1 MLTIKDS
8 KKLFFCLALITVT
21 ACGGGGGGG
30 GGGSSAPPEV
40 NIPPAPE
47 INIPDILNPNSG
59 YILPKP
65 EHIDKHGNVN
75 ISKIGD
81 NGNLKGEKAVG
92 IFSENK
98 TVTLKGDI
106 LITDEIS
113 KDGRGE
119 QNLDGYSFGAFLQG
133 GEFVN
138 SGKIFLQGDKVAGI
152 LGNNSDITNNNIIK
166 SINGNKTNNIIGI
179 FSSGKN
185 GIVRN
190 NGEINLSSTQS
201 SIGMYLYNS
210 AGINNTNI
218 IVSSEGTAVGIYAI
232 GKNASGTNNGKI
244 IVKGNGYGMVS
255 GYGGK
260 VTNLG
265 EITVQNKGYGMYAF
279 AGGYALNDKGGVI
292 NLSSQANGAM
302 LADGN
307 GSIVENRG
315 VINIDKNNSIIKNGE
330 ELKAI
335 NGGTFI
341 NKGIINRNG
350 KLVVDALGG
359 NYIVG
364 TSKSGDYGK
373 LLGKDIV
380 FKGNIKIDSEITE
393 REYKDSYFLK
403 GIAEGENI
411 ETDEVSSVNSTSL
424 LYSAEIIEK
433 ENGTA
438 DGVLIRNDKEISD
451 FAEGKLKNT
460 AELFNGYYNEEKY
473 SSLAE
478 ETKNL
483 IDIIDVS
490 SVENLGKSLQDL
502 TPSIYGNIGRQV
514 FETVESFR
522 KAERDLLF
530 TKYGDG
536 FVLLNNNSEVS
547 SGKNITGYESTM
559 TGFLGRKTFG
569 KEKNIFGTFGY
580 AFSDIDYNSG
590 EGGGEAHSIYFS
602 LNRNYKN
609 EKFLFE
615 TGIGFGYNFHE
626 TERNISGGTKTDS
639 DFNSYSGDIFG
650 RVSKEYDSFVELKPF
665 WELGLIYCDF
675 ESFDEKV
682 KGNTVN
688 IKSQDFISAKSKIG
702 LEINKKYDSFK
713 FYARGD
719 YSYEF
724 GNTDKKV
731 SYTYNNISN
740 FGTALK
746 DEEENGLVSFEAGI
760 TYTLNNMSFGVN
772 SRKEFGKRDSTY
784 FGLNIS
790 YLF

>member
-1 MLTIKDS
+1 MKKFIIKDS
-8 KKLFFCLALITVT
+8 KKLFFCLALVTVT
-21 ACGGGGGGG
+21 ACGGGGG
-30 GGGSSAPPEV
+30 SSS
-40 NIPPAPE
+40 PAVP
-47 INIPDILNPNSG
+47 IPDPPQIIVPDINDENNHYDIGLKAEKENEITSQVTQ
-59 YILPKP
+59 K
-65 EHIDKHGNVN
+65 GNKVVGIYGKDIN
-75 ISKIGD
+75 FSFS
-81 NGNLKGEKAVG
+81 GNLEITDTNLGRSSENNSLENYSFG
-92 IFSENK
+92 IFSEN
-98 TVTLKGDI
+98 GN
-106 LITDEIS
+106 IS
-113 KDGRGE
+113 NAGTI
-119 QNLDGYSFGAFLQG
+119 
-133 GEFVN
+133 
-138 SGKIFLQGDKVAGI
+138 KISGDKIIGI
-152 LGNNSDITNNNIIK
+152 FGNNSEIINNSVIE
-166 SINGNKTNNIIGI
+166 SKTGNNIIGI
-179 FSSGKN
+179 LSKGKK
-185 GIVRN
+185 GEAVN
-190 NGEINLSSTQS
+190 NGDINLSAEKNSV
-201 SIGMYLYNS
+201 GMYLYNS
-210 AGINNTNI
+210 LGINNINI
-218 IVSSEGTAVGIYAI
+218 TVSSKGTAVGIYAI

-292 NLSSQANGAM
+292 NLSSQAEGAM

-330 ELKAI
+330 ELKAV

-424 LYSAEIIEK
+424 LYSAEIIKK

-473 SSLAE
+473 SSFAE

-590 EGGGEAHSIYFS
+590 EGGGEAQSIYFS

>member
-1 MLTIKDS
+1 MKKFIIEDS
-8 KKLFFCLALITVT
+8 KKIFFCLALVTVT

-30 GGGSSAPPEV
+30 GGGGNTAVSP
-40 NIPPAPE
+40 NIPNPPS
-47 INIPDILNPNSG
+47 INIP
-59 YILPKP
+59 
-65 EHIDKHGNVN
+65 NVN
-75 ISKIGD
+75 DGSYDVGIEINTNNQISRAIIKS
-81 NGNLKGEKAVG
+81 GEKVVGISGKNINISGNIKITDLGTKNIEINSLNNYSFG
-92 IFSENK
+92 IFSENGNVNNK
-98 TVTLKGDI
+98 A
-106 LITDEIS
+106 EI
-113 KDGRGE
+113 
-119 QNLDGYSFGAFLQG
+119 NLS
-133 GEFVN
+133 
-138 SGKIFLQGDKVAGI
+138 GDKVVGI
-152 LGNNSDITNNNIIK
+152 FGKDSDITNNLE
-166 SINGNKTNNIIGI
+166 INSENSNDVVGI
-179 FSSGKN
+179 FSTGNN

-190 NGEINLSSTQS
+190 NGSISLSSNNK
-201 SIGMYLYNS
+201 SIGMYLDSSLGLNNKI
-210 AGINNTNI
+210 INVTSKNLAI
-218 IVSSEGTAVGIYAI
+218 GMFAVG
-232 GKNASGTNNGKI
+232 KNGSAVNNKEI
-244 IVKGNGYGMVS
+244 TVDSQKDGYGMAA
-255 GYGGK
+255 GYGAVAKNNGTINIK
-260 VTNLG
+260 
-265 EITVQNKGYGMYAF
+265 NKGYGMYAF

-292 NLSSQANGAM
+292 NLSSQAEGAM

-330 ELKAI
+330 ELKAV

-373 LLGKDIV
+373 LLGKYIV

-536 FVLLNNNSEVS
+536 FVFLNNNSEVS

-746 DEEENGLVSFEAGI
+746 DEEENGLVSFEIGTA
-760 TYTLNNMSFGVN
+760 YTLNNMSFGIN
-772 SRKEFGKRDSTY
+772 GRKEFGKRDSTY

>member
-1 MLTIKDS
+1 MKKFIIKDS
-8 KKLFFCLALITVT
+8 KKLFFCLALVTVT

-30 GGGSSAPPEV
+30 GGGEGSSS
-40 NIPPAPE
+40 PAVP
-47 INIPDILNPNSG
+47 IPDPPQIIVPDINDENNHYDIGLKAEKENEITSQVTQKG
-59 YILPKP
+59 
-65 EHIDKHGNVN
+65 DKVVGIYGKDINF
-75 ISKIGD
+75 SFS
-81 NGNLKGEKAVG
+81 GNLEITDTNLGRSSENNSLENYSFG
-92 IFSENK
+92 IFSEN
-98 TVTLKGDI
+98 GN
-106 LITDEIS
+106 IS
-113 KDGRGE
+113 NAGTI
-119 QNLDGYSFGAFLQG
+119 
-133 GEFVN
+133 
-138 SGKIFLQGDKVAGI
+138 KISGDKIIGI
-152 LGNNSDITNNNIIK
+152 FGNNSEIINNSVIE
-166 SINGNKTNNIIGI
+166 SKTGNNIIGI
-179 FSSGKN
+179 LSKGKK
-185 GIVRN
+185 GEAVN
-190 NGEINLSSTQS
+190 NGDINLSAEKNSV
-201 SIGMYLYNS
+201 GMYLYNS
-210 AGINNTNI
+210 LGINNINI
-218 IVSSEGTAVGIYAI
+218 TVSSKGTAVGIYAI

-292 NLSSQANGAM
+292 NLSSQAEGAM

-307 GSIVENRG
+307 GSVVENRG

-330 ELKAI
+330 ELKAV

-424 LYSAEIIEK
+424 LYSAEIIKK

-438 DGVLIRNDKEISD
+438 DGVLIRSDKEISD

-478 ETKNL
+478 EIKNL

-569 KEKNIFGTFGY
+569 KEENIFGTFGY

>member
-1 MLTIKDS
+1 
-8 KKLFFCLALITVT
+8 
-21 ACGGGGGGG
+21 
-30 GGGSSAPPEV
+30 
-40 NIPPAPE
+40 
-47 INIPDILNPNSG
+47 
-59 YILPKP
+59 
-65 EHIDKHGNVN
+65 
-75 ISKIGD
+75 
-81 NGNLKGEKAVG
+81 
-92 IFSENK
+92 
-98 TVTLKGDI
+98 
-106 LITDEIS
+106 
-113 KDGRGE
+113 
-119 QNLDGYSFGAFLQG
+119 
-133 GEFVN
+133 
-138 SGKIFLQGDKVAGI
+138 
-152 LGNNSDITNNNIIK
+152 
-166 SINGNKTNNIIGI
+166 
-179 FSSGKN
+179 
-185 GIVRN
+185 
-190 NGEINLSSTQS
+190 
-201 SIGMYLYNS
+201 
-210 AGINNTNI
+210 
-218 IVSSEGTAVGIYAI
+218 
-232 GKNASGTNNGKI
+232 
-244 IVKGNGYGMVS
+244 MVS

-307 GSIVENRG
+307 GSVVENRG
-315 VINIDKNNSIIKNGE
+315 TINIDKNNSVIKRGE
-330 ELKAI
+330 ELKAV

-341 NKGIINRNG
+341 NKGVINRNG

-359 NYIVG
+359 NYVVG

-373 LLGKDIV
+373 LIGKDIV
-380 FKGNIKIDSEITE
+380 LKGNIKIDSEITE
-393 REYKDSYFLK
+393 REYKNRYFLK

-424 LYSAEIIEK
+424 LYSAEIVKK
-433 ENGTA
+433 ENGTT

-451 FAEGKLKNT
+451 FIEGKLKNT
-460 AELFNGYYNEEKY
+460 AELFNGYYTEEKY
-473 SSLAE
+473 SSLDE
-478 ETKNL
+478 ETKKL

-490 SVENLGKSLQDL
+490 SAENLGKSLQDL
-502 TPSIYGNIGRQV
+502 TPSVYGNIGRQI
-514 FETVESFR
+514 FETVENFR

-547 SGKNITGYESTM
+547 SGENITGYESTM

-580 AFSDIDYNSG
+580 AFSDIDYNNG
-590 EGGGEAHSIYFS
+590 EGEGEAHSIYFS

-615 TGIGFGYNFHE
+615 TGAGFGYNFHE
-626 TERNISGGTKTDS
+626 TERSISSGTKTDS

-650 RVSKEYDSFVELKPF
+650 RVSREYDSFAELKPF
-665 WELGLIYCDF
+665 WEIGLIYCDF

-688 IKSQDFISAKSKIG
+688 VKSQDFVSAKSKIEYDSFAELKPFWEIGLIYCDFESFDEKVKGNTVNVKSQDFVSAKSKIG

-713 FYARGD
+713 FYAKGD

-724 GNTDKKV
+724 GDTDKKV

-760 TYTLNNMSFGVN
+760 TYTLNNMSFGIN
-772 SRKEFGKRDSTY
+772 GRKEFGKRDSTY